1 MEVVAYVVTRKATEF
16 LQIQETLLLRVMEC
30 VESAGVQ
37 LSTPS
42 QTIVIDTAAANVTTG
57 RAMVKARAPDKKN
70 GD

>member
-1 MEVVAYVVTRKATEF
+1 VTRKATEF

-42 QTIVIDTAAANVTTG
+42 QTIVIDTAAASEAAGRVTVT
-57 RAMVKARAPDKKN
+57 ARAPDEKN